1 MEQSNDL
8 IQGKAELHAI
18 GNRSVAY

>member
-18 GNRSVAY
+18 GNRSVVY